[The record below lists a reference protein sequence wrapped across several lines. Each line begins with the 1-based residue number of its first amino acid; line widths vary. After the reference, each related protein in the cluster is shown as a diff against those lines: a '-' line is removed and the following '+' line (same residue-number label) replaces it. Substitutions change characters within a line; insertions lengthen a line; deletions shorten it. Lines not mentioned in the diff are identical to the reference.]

1 MFDSCQLAE
10 LRLRKPPHQ
19 GWSRGLPNSRRG
31 LRSAIFLVILS
42 LLGAGESRG
51 QSNVPTRRIN
61 LEQAIQLALTHNH
74 TLQAIR
80 NTIREGESQEITA
93 NLRPN
98 PIISWDAQFIPYFQ
112 PHQFSAD
119 YINNTAQFDLG
130 IGYLFE
136 RGKKRQHRLQAAR
149 DQTAVTRLV
158 VADNERNL
166 TLQVATQY
174 IDAMLAE
181 STLDFAL
188 ENLKSF
194 EKAREISESR
204 FKAGDIS
211 EGDYLKIKLQLLQ
224 AQTDVSSAQ
233 LAKIQSLAALRQL
246 LGYESVPADYDVAG
260 QLDYQPLGGRVEDL
274 QALALRERPDL
285 RAAQQ
290 GVTAAQS
297 QFELAKANSKRDLGA
312 SFNYTHLNALNL
324 GATFFNIQ
332 LPIFDRNQG
341 EIARTRFAV
350 GRTQEAAKASSE
362 QVMTDIRAAY
372 EGLKTNDQVI
382 RLYQSG
388 YLDQAKKSLDIS
400 EFAYK
405 RGAASLLDFLDAQ
418 RSYRASQLGYRQAL
432 AAHMLSVEQ
441 LKQVVGVRALVP

>member
-1 MFDSCQLAE
+1 MFDLCQLA
-10 LRLRKPPHQ
+10 LKPT
-19 GWSRGLPNSRRG
+19 GRGPIARILGRRTV
-31 LRSAIFLVILS
+31 LCSAI
-42 LLGAGESRG
+42 LLTLWPLLIVGRAQG
-51 QSNVPTRRIN
+51 QSNAPATQVN
-61 LEQAIQLALTHNH
+61 LEQAIQLAITHNH

-80 NTIREGESQEITA
+80 NTIRENQSQEITA

-98 PIISWDAQFIPYFQ
+98 PIISWDAQFLPIFQ

-119 YINNTAQFDLG
+119 YINTTAQFDLG

-136 RGKKRQHRLQAAR
+136 RGKKRQHRVQAAR
-149 DQTAVTRLV
+149 DQTALTRFV

-174 IDAMLAE
+174 IDALLAE
-181 STLDFAL
+181 STLDFAR

-194 EKAREISESR
+194 EKALEISDTR

-211 EGDYLKIKLQLLQ
+211 EGDYLKIKLQMLQ

-246 LGYESVPADYDVAG
+246 LGYESVPADFDVAG
-260 QLDYQPLGGRVEDL
+260 QLDYQPIAARVEDL
-274 QALALRERPDL
+274 QAMALRDRPDL

-290 GVTAAQS
+290 GVVAAQS
-297 QFELAKANSKRDLGA
+297 QFDLARANSKRDLIA
-312 SFNYTHLNALNL
+312 SFNYTHLNALHL
-324 GATFFNIQ
+324 GSTFFNIQ

-350 GRTQEAAKASSE
+350 GRNQETAKASSE
-362 QVMTDIRAAY
+362 QVLTDIRTAY

-382 RLYQSG
+382 RLYHSG
-388 YLDQAKKSLDIS
+388 YLNQAKKSLDIS
-400 EFAYK
+400 EFAYR
-405 RGAASLLDFLDAQ
+405 RGAVSLLDFLDAQ

-441 LKQVVGVRALVP
+441 LKQVVGNRSLVP